1 MVGGGGGGEGE
12 REGEG
17 GQDAGDYKTWTL
29 DWATTL
35 PKTGACMLAS
45 G

>member
-1 MVGGGGGGEGE
+1 MRGCGGGGGGGG
-12 REGEG
+12 GEG

-35 PKTGACMLAS
+35 PKTGAC
-45 G
+45 